1 MARQHSTPLIISSDR
16 KSVAAA
22 SLLELGV
29 GGHGMTEGEVQDLVH
44 RFPSCLPIA
53 EIDPLFA
60 NPVPVCRELST
71 PAGPIDN
78 FMITPTGLPVL
89 VECKLWRNPEGR
101 REVVGQILDYAKELA
116 RWTSSDLQREAGRRN
131 GVDGN
136 VLLDLVR
143 AAGHEVDEIGF
154 NDALTLNLRR
164 GRFLLLIVGDGIRVG
179 VETIAE
185 YLQGHSGLHFTLG
198 LVELPVYQLADGARI
213 VVPRV
218 LAKTQ
223 TLVRSVIEV
232 PEGFVLAEGE
242 EEEET
247 SPSLLETPEKRAG
260 RERRNAIRQGFWK
273 DFLAGLHLDDPD
285 QMRPPAS
292 LGGHIVFKFGA
303 PGGSSWL
310 TVYRDMRAN
319 RVGIFL
325 SSNRNSVGE
334 RASKAL
340 AAHADELADELGRE
354 VTIDFDRERPVVE
367 QVYSVQDLE
376 DPEDRARA
384 IAWLQERTNAFINAL
399 RPRIRSALRDLA
411 EE

>member
-1 MARQHSTPLIISSDR
+1 MARQHSTPLIISSDK

-29 GGHGMTEGEVQDLVH
+29 GGHGMMEEEIQDLIH
-44 RFPSCLPIA
+44 RFPSCLPIS

-78 FMITPTGLPVL
+78 FMITPSGLPVL

-116 RWTSSDLQREAGRRN
+116 RWTSSDLQREASRRN
-131 GVDGN
+131 GAEGN

-198 LVELPVYQLADGARI
+198 LVELPIYQLADGARI

-223 TLVRSVIEV
+223 TLVRSVIGV
-232 PEGFVLAEGE
+232 PEGFAVSEGD

-247 SPSLLETPEKRAG
+247 RPSSLETPERRAG
-260 RERRNAIRQGFWK
+260 RERRNATRQAFWK

-292 LGGHIVFKFGA
+292 LGGHLAFKFGA

-325 SSNRNSVGE
+325 SSYHNSVGE
-334 RASKAL
+334 RGC
-340 AAHADELADELGRE
+340 H
-354 VTIDFDRERPVVE
+354 
-367 QVYSVQDLE
+367 
-376 DPEDRARA
+376 
-384 IAWLQERTNAFINAL
+384 IN
-399 RPRIRSALRDLA
+399 
-411 EE
+411 